1 MGICGG
7 EILMKLTKEQA
18 RVQLE
23 GTTDIKFTPD
33 ELSLLIS
40 IMSQADSFSI
50 IDKLSED
57 WQNEDEDWRDYETD
71 PTVLAES
78 INSKLLK

>member
-1 MGICGG
+1 
-7 EILMKLTKEQA
+7 MKLTPEQA
-18 RVQLE
+18 RLQLE
-23 GTTDIKFTPD
+23 GTDIRFTPD

>member
-1 MGICGG
+1 
-7 EILMKLTKEQA
+7 MKLTPKQA
-18 RVQLE
+18 REELE

>member
-1 MGICGG
+1 
-7 EILMKLTKEQA
+7 MKLTPEQA
-18 RVQLE
+18 RLQLE
-23 GTTDIKFTPD
+23 GTMGIEFTQD

-71 PTVLAES
+71 PTILAES

>member
-1 MGICGG
+1 
-7 EILMKLTKEQA
+7 MKLTKEQA

>member
-7 EILMKLTKEQA
+7 ELLMKLTPEQA
-18 RVQLE
+18 RLQLE
-23 GTTDIKFTPD
+23 GTMGIEFTQD

-71 PTVLAES
+71 PTILAES

>member
-1 MGICGG
+1 
-7 EILMKLTKEQA
+7 MKLTPEQA
-18 RVQLE
+18 RLQLE
-23 GTTDIKFTPD
+23 GTMGIEFTQD

-57 WQNEDEDWRDYETD
+57 WQNEDEDWRGYETD
-71 PTVLAES
+71 PTILAES